1 MGNWMQIM
9 QDNAVHIGQIPEH
22 DGKLDA
28 CEHSA
33 PWADT
38 KTPARWET

>member
-28 CEHSA
+28 GDACEHSA

-38 KTPARWET
+38 KTPA